1 MLMKKFFQILI
12 LCGICGMLASCDKLI
27 KKEPSVIATLEVRRT
42 AQVMLHNNTST
53 VLLLENDQTVIV
65 SNDYNSP
72 DAAILMPGD
81 SVSIGFEDNK
91 YIVIKTKYFYSR

>member
-1 MLMKKFFQILI
+1 MKKFFQILI
-12 LCGICGMLASCDKLI
+12 LCGVCGMLASCDKLI

-53 VLLLENDQTVIV
+53 VLLLENDQTVII

-81 SVSIGFEDNK
+81 SVSIGLEDNQ
-91 YIVIKTKYFYSR
+91 YVVIKTKYTHKK